1 MIIISKKARFLSLG
15 IILLAIAVAG
25 ILLYQSRIRIVD
37 FSQYPAGPERKQAFF
52 DYFSPIIKEE
62 NEKILQHRARLE
74 QIMIDPSR
82 SSGEINWALNTASEY
97 GIKDFDVESK
107 TSWPILLHRVDAIP
121 PSLTL
126 VQAANESAWGTSRFA
141 KEGYNFFGQWCFEPG
156 CGLVPRSRE
165 PGKQHEVAQF
175 DSPRQSVQRYIFNLN
190 THNAYKN
197 LRNIRSALR
206 EDGEVVT
213 GSKLAE
219 GLIRY
224 SARGQDYIS
233 ELKEMIQINNLEQMD
248 MNATDPA
255 PL

>member
-1 MIIISKKARFLSLG
+1 M
-15 IILLAIAVAG
+15 
-25 ILLYQSRIRIVD
+25 
-37 FSQYPAGPERKQAFF
+37 
-52 DYFSPIIKEE
+52 
-62 NEKILQHRARLE
+62 
-74 QIMIDPSR
+74 
-82 SSGEINWALNTASEY
+82 
-97 GIKDFDVESK
+97 
-107 TSWPILLHRVDAIP
+107 
-121 PSLTL
+121 
-126 VQAANESAWGTSRFA
+126 
-141 KEGYNFFGQWCFEPG
+141 
-156 CGLVPRSRE
+156 
-165 PGKQHEVAQF
+165 
-175 DSPRQSVQRYIFNLN
+175 QRYLFNLN

-233 ELKEMIQINNLEQMD
+233 ELKEMIRINNLEQMD